1 MIARIICWRLV
12 TSNQGKRERER
23 QRERQRERERE
34 RESMYQSPS
43 LPPFLSYSVSSN
55 IAQMY
60 LSSILETYQTT
71 DVTVRLLT
79 TQTILLILR
88 QGLVHPG
95 QCVPFLIALSTDPET
110 QVTSKIEAQLTD
122 YGSKYGGFMQV
133 RMT

>member
-12 TSNQGKRERER
+12 TSNQGKRERDR
-23 QRERQRERERE
+23 QTDRE
-34 RESMYQSPS
+34 RESMYQSHS
-43 LPPFLSYSVSSN
+43 LSYSVSSN

-95 QCVPFLIALSTDPET
+95 QCVPFLIALSTDPES

-133 RMT
+133 RRT